1 MKKSLFFALFAAL
14 PVMAQEAA
22 PEQCPAQ
29 KPCCKAMPCA
39 PAMPCCGKP
48 GSRPDFHK
56 MMLEKFD
63 ANKDGQLD
71 DAEKAAAKADFEA
84 KRAEMKADF
93 EKKML
98 EKFDANKDGQL
109 DDAEKAAA
117 KAEFEKMRAE
127 RGPKGPKCGRHG
139 HHGPKGPH
147 CCGKPGPRPDFH
159 KMMLEK
165 FDANKDGQLDDAE
178 KAAAKAEFEKNR
190 AERGPKG
197 PKCGRHGHHGPKGPH
212 CCGKPGSRPD
222 FHKVMLEKFD
232 ANKDGQLDDAE
243 KAAAKADFEAK
254 RAEMKA
260 AFEKKM
266 LEKFDANKDGQLDDA
281 EKAAA
286 KAEFEKMRAE
296 RGPKGPKCGRR
307 GHHGPQG
314 PRCCPCGPKPEKKC
328 DAPAPAEQPAA

>member
-22 PEQCPAQ
+22 PEQCPVQ
-29 KPCCKAMPCA
+29 KPCCKPMPCA

-48 GSRPDFHK
+48 GPRPDFHK

-84 KRAEMKADF
+84 KRAEKKAAF

-127 RGPKGPKCGRHG
+127 RGPRGPKCGRHHG
-139 HHGPKGPH
+139 HRGPKGPH
-147 CCGKPGPRPDFH
+147 GCGKPGPRPDFH

-178 KAAAKAEFEKNR
+178 KAAAKA
-190 AERGPKG
+190 
-197 PKCGRHGHHGPKGPH
+197 
-212 CCGKPGSRPD
+212 
-222 FHKVMLEKFD
+222 
-232 ANKDGQLDDAE
+232 
-243 KAAAKADFEAK
+243 DFEAK
-254 RAEMKA
+254 RAEKKA

-296 RGPKGPKCGRR
+296 RGPKGPKCGPR
-307 GHHGPQG
+307 GHRGPKG
-314 PRCCPCGPKPEKKC
+314 SRCCPCGPKPENKC
-328 DAPAPAEQPAA
+328 NAPAPAEQPAA

>member
-22 PEQCPAQ
+22 PKQCPAQ

-39 PAMPCCGKP
+39 PAMP
-48 GSRPDFHK
+48 
-56 MMLEKFD
+56 
-63 ANKDGQLD
+63 
-71 DAEKAAAKADFEA
+71 
-84 KRAEMKADF
+84 
-93 EKKML
+93 
-98 EKFDANKDGQL
+98 
-109 DDAEKAAA
+109 
-117 KAEFEKMRAE
+117 
-127 RGPKGPKCGRHG
+127 
-139 HHGPKGPH
+139 
-147 CCGKPGPRPDFH
+147 
-159 KMMLEK
+159 
-165 FDANKDGQLDDAE
+165 
-178 KAAAKAEFEKNR
+178 
-190 AERGPKG
+190 
-197 PKCGRHGHHGPKGPH
+197 

-296 RGPKGPKCGRR
+296 RGPKGPKCGRHGHHGPKGPHCCGKPGPRPDFHKMMLEKFDANKDGQLDDAEKAAAKADFEAKRAEMKAAFEKKMLEKFDANKDGQLDDAEKAAAKAEFEKMRAERGPKGPKCGRR
-307 GHHGPQG
+307 GHRGPKGPKCGRRGHRGPQG

>member
-14 PVMAQEAA
+14 PMMAQDAA

-29 KPCCKAMPCA
+29 KPCCKAMSCA
-39 PAMPCCGKP
+39 PAKPCCGKH
-48 GSRPDFHK
+48 GERPDFRK

-71 DAEKAAAKADFEA
+71 DSEKAAAKAEFEA
-84 KRAEMKADF
+84 KRAEMKAAF

-98 EKFDANKDGQL
+98 EKFDADKDGQL
-109 DDAEKAAA
+109 DDSEKAAA

-127 RGPKGPKCGRHG
+127 RRGKCGKHG
-139 HHGPKGPH
+139 HHGPKRP
-147 CCGKPGPRPDFH
+147 CCG
-159 KMMLEK
+159 
-165 FDANKDGQLDDAE
+165 
-178 KAAAKAEFEKNR
+178 
-190 AERGPKG
+190 
-197 PKCGRHGHHGPKGPH
+197 
-212 CCGKPGSRPD
+212 GSRHMNPEKMAECRAK
-222 FHKVMLEKFD
+222 FMEKFD

-286 KAEFEKMRAE
+286 KAEFEKKRAE
-296 RGPKGPKCGRR
+296 RGGKCGKRGPKCGRHGHRGPKGPRCGGHRGPKCGAPA
-307 GHHGPQG
+307 PQG
-314 PRCCPCGPKPEKKC
+314 APCNCPANQP
-328 DAPAPAEQPAA
+328 APAPAEQPAA